1 MPLPSSA
8 SSRSIIGHLSTF
20 IAVAEARSFRGAAEA
35 IGRSQPA
42 VTAQIN
48 QLEELLGVR
57 LFTRTTRQVAPTLA
71 GRELLERAR
80 RLVVEADT
88 LVRDFRSQSELT
100 GGRLA
105 ISVAPTV
112 ASGLMARALV
122 LFEREFP
129 GIAVSI
135 REDLGDAMF
144 EALRSGEVEIG
155 VGPYAQ
161 VPERLAFRPILEQP
175 FLLIVPRGHELARR
189 RGLRFRDLDGQPLV
203 CPSRGTTARALLE
216 RAAGDSG
223 FVLVAKCEATQYQTI
238 AAMVAAGLG
247 LTVMP
252 LVDQRILE
260 ALDLVAVPFADTDL
274 FREVGLISRRN
285 EELSAPARA
294 FLNLLSVLSSSPQEI
309 GGTGLRPLSARPFE

>member
-1 MPLPSSA
+1 MPPPSKISP
-8 SSRSIIGHLSTF
+8 RSIIGHLTTF

-48 QLEELLGVR
+48 QLEALLGVR
-57 LFTRTTRQVAPTLA
+57 LFTRTTRQVSPTLA

-80 RLVVEADT
+80 RLVVDADA
-88 LVRDFRSQSELT
+88 LVRDFQSQGELT

-112 ASGLMARALV
+112 ASGFMARALMR
-122 LFEREFP
+122 FEREFP

-135 REDLGDAMF
+135 REDFGEAMF

-161 VPERLAFRPILEQP
+161 VPDRLGFRPVLEQP
-175 FLLIVPRGHELARR
+175 FLLIAPRGHELARR
-189 RGLRFRDLDGQPLV
+189 RRLRFREIDGLPLV

-216 RAAGDSG
+216 RSALENG
-223 FVLVAKCEATQYQTI
+223 FTLVAKCEAMQYQTI
-238 AAMVAAGLG
+238 AAMVTAGLG

-252 LVDQRILE
+252 LVDQRVLD
-260 ALDLVAVPFADTDL
+260 ALDLVAVPFADADV
-274 FREVGLISRRN
+274 FREVGVISRRN
-285 EELSAPARA
+285 EEPSAPARS
-294 FLNLLSVLSSSPQEI
+294 FLNLLSALSSSPQEI
-309 GGTGLRPLSARPFE
+309 GDTGLRPLSARPFD